1 MDESDLALDGE
12 EAGVEEAEV
21 RSAQVGVDAQGSR
34 LDRFL
39 VGLAPEFSRNHL
51 QSLVERGCVS
61 VAGQV
66 VTKDARKLRLGEQ
79 VRVELQPT
87 EESRAFRAEAM
98 ALATVFEDEHLMVVD
113 KPVGLVVHPAP
124 GNWSGTLMNGLLAH
138 HAAAAGLPRAG
149 IVHRLDKDTSGLMV
163 VGKTLE
169 AVTALSRAIAAREV
183 HREYIALAHGNVPES
198 LVIEAALKRDPVSKI
213 KMAVRPDG
221 KPSRTDVYRLGGA
234 EVDGR
239 AISAVHCVL
248 HSGRTHQI
256 RVHLA
261 SRGHP
266 LLADALYGGAP
277 ALGLTRQALHAA
289 RLSFAHP
296 ISGQALMF
304 DAPMPQDLGVAWAL
318 AHLDE
323 GPLPKR
329 AG

>member
-1 MDESDLALDGE
+1 MDELDPSREGGE
-12 EAGVEEAEV
+12 AEAEEAEV
-21 RSAQVGVDAQGSR
+21 RVAQVGVDAHGLR

-51 QSLVERGCVS
+51 QSLVERGLVS
-61 VAGQV
+61 VGDQV
-66 VTKDARKLRLGEQ
+66 VTKDARKLKAGEQ

-87 EESRAFRAEAM
+87 EESRAFRAET
-98 ALATVFEDEHLMVVD
+98 LEFPIVFEDEHLLVVD

-138 HAAAAGLPRAG
+138 HPAAAGLPRAG

-183 HREYIALAHGNVPES
+183 HREYLALVHGNVPES
-198 LVIEAALKRDPVSKI
+198 LVIEAAIKRDPASKI
-213 KMAVRPDG
+213 RMAVRPDG

-234 EVDGR
+234 EVEGR
-239 AISAVHCVL
+239 ALSAVHCVL

-256 RVHLA
+256 RIHLA

-266 LLADALYGGAP
+266 LLADVLYGGAP

-289 RLSFAHP
+289 RLSLLHP
-296 ISGQALMF
+296 TSGQALRF
-304 DAPMPQDLGVAWAL
+304 DAPMPQDLRAACNL
-318 AHLDE
+318 AHLE
-323 GPLPKR
+323 AGALPER
-329 AG
+329 SI